1 LVRKAGLKNFFL
13 KYVSHN
19 FQLSTFYQNF
29 RSIRRVLL
37 GFLIGSKKRGRV
49 PLNKIENEMNRR
61 DKNRK
66 YYYFFNYF
74 IGFVKL
80 MMEIKYAI
88 FFFKRYAASMWSF
101 YDFEGEG
108 EGVGI
113 SFWDVW
119 IRYELE
125 ECRYCSKTISMK
137 FRVKYMVM

>member
-1 LVRKAGLKNFFL
+1 MRYTLGYLQKKFQPDRTKFKDGFPCHNGKIVSSYLVRKAGLKNFFL

-88 FFFKRYAASMWSF
+88 FFFKRYAASM
-101 YDFEGEG
+101 
-108 EGVGI
+108 
-113 SFWDVW
+113 
-119 IRYELE
+119 
-125 ECRYCSKTISMK
+125 
-137 FRVKYMVM
+137 